1 MINEVVLIGRMVKDP
16 DLRYTGD
23 GTPVAS
29 FRLAVNRN
37 FKNQEGVYEAD
48 FVSCTAWRGTAETTA
63 NYCRKGALVAV
74 TGRIQTSRYES
85 KDGTTVFVTDVVVD
99 NVRFLE
105 KRKEEKPS
113 VPPVPPPPYPEKQEP
128 TTTTNQ
134 VRHEVQNWERSQ
146 PPQQENRQTEH
157 HQGPPPATH
166 SSQRTSEFP
175 DFPTQPK
182 KPEKVGV

>member
-105 KRKEEKPS
+105 KKKEEKPS
-113 VPPVPPPPYPEKQEP
+113 SPPIPPYPEKQD
-128 TTTTNQ
+128 TTREHN
-134 VRHEVQNWERSQ
+134 RSDVQSWEQS
-146 PPQQENRQTEH
+146 PPSQENRQMENVQSRPPTH
-157 HQGPPPATH
+157 HST
-166 SSQRTSEFP
+166 QRTSEFP
-175 DFPTQPK
+175 DFPTQPTT
-182 KPEKVGV
+182 PEKVGV

>member
-1 MINEVVLIGRMVKDP
+1 VINEVVLIGRMVKDP

-74 TGRIQTSRYES
+74 TGRIQTSRYEA
-85 KDGTTVFVTDVVVD
+85 KDGTTAFVTDIVVD
-99 NVRFLE
+99 KVRFLE
-105 KRKEEKPS
+105 KKKEEKPS
-113 VPPVPPPPYPEKQEP
+113 APPIPPYPEKKNSSTEHMR
-128 TTTTNQ
+128 N
-134 VRHEVQNWERSQ
+134 EVQSWEQSQ
-146 PPQQENRQTEH
+146 PPQENRQEESS
-157 HQGPPPATH
+157 QSPPPVHH

-175 DFPTQPK
+175 DLTTQPR
-182 KPEKVGV
+182 PHEKVGV

>member
-16 DLRYTGD
+16 DLRYTSD

-48 FVSCTAWRGTAETTA
+48 FVSCTAWRGIAETTA

-105 KRKEEKPS
+105 KKKEEKPS
-113 VPPVPPPPYPEKQEP
+113 VPPIPPYPEKQDS
-128 TTTTNQ
+128 TTNQ
-134 VRHEVQNWERSQ
+134 DRIEVQRWEQSQ
-146 PPQQENRQTEH
+146 PPQENRQIEH
-157 HQGPPPATH
+157 HQNQPHANH

-175 DFPTQPK
+175 DFATQPLT
-182 KPEKVGV
+182 PEKVGV

>member
-37 FKNQEGVYEAD
+37 FKNQEGIYEAD

-105 KRKEEKPS
+105 KKKEEKRS
-113 VPPVPPPPYPEKQEP
+113 TPPIPPYPEKQDS
-128 TTTTNQ
+128 TTNQ
-134 VRHEVQNWERSQ
+134 ARNEVQSWEQSP
-146 PPQQENRQTEH
+146 PPQQENRRMEN
-157 HQGPPPATH
+157 HQNSPPATH
-166 SSQRTSEFP
+166 ASQRTSEFP
-175 DFPTQPK
+175 DFPTQTK
-182 KPEKVGV
+182 TPEKVGV

>member
-113 VPPVPPPPYPEKQEP
+113 APPIPPYPEKQDSN
-128 TTTTNQ
+128 TNQ
-134 VRHEVQNWERSQ
+134 VRSEVQSWEQSQ
-146 PPQQENRQTEH
+146 PPQQENRQLENI
-157 HQGPPPATH
+157 QGSPPATH

-182 KPEKVGV
+182 TPEKVGV